1 MYLIYVNDFYA
12 CLNKSSCILF
22 ADDTTLI
29 VTAKSYEDLFHFAND
44 DLIQL
49 YSWLCANKLT
59 INLDKTKYIV
69 YTFSSRSSMPPTSLY
84 LVLNGEKIKKVQNFK
99 FLGFIID
106 EHLSWK
112 AHMLKILSKIQ
123 RNLSVIRKISH
134 FLDKDTLIQLFHSLI
149 ASHIRYGIALAPQ
162 LYCYP

>member
-1 MYLIYVNDFYA
+1 MVVSKKFFFNGTPSENFCQIDCGVPQGSILGPLLYLIYVNDFYA

-22 ADDTTLI
+22 ADDTTMI

-69 YTFSSRSSMPPTSLY
+69 YTFSSRSSMPPTTLY
-84 LVLNGEKIKKVQNFK
+84 LVLNG
-99 FLGFIID
+99 
-106 EHLSWK
+106 
-112 AHMLKILSKIQ
+112 
-123 RNLSVIRKISH
+123 
-134 FLDKDTLIQLFHSLI
+134 
-149 ASHIRYGIALAPQ
+149 
-162 LYCYP
+162 